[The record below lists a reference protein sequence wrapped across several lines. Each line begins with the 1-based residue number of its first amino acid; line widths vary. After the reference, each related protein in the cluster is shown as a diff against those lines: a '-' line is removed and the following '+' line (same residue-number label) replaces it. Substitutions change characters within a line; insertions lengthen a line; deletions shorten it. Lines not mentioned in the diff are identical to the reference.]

1 MKIFKESRFQVAVT
15 GPERISLTRNEL
27 SVPSIFGIVFSKL
40 GKHLLA
46 PGNLNQ
52 SRESTTHWVCTS
64 IHDPFSLVFFR
75 LLCCS
80 CPGSQRIHPR
90 SRTINIIVAGW
101 QSFLWSQTNVH
112 HCMGM
117 SDNHIPLCMGLHT
130 PEYTQKTTSRG
141 HFATLSAAFLDACY
155 TGSHP
160 CVGYETVDGSRS
172 DCGHVQQHET
182 QGV

>member
-1 MKIFKESRFQVAVT
+1 MCLPF
-15 GPERISLTRNEL
+15 LEL
-27 SVPSIFGIVFSKL
+27 FSQSYL
-40 GKHLLA
+40 GKHLLYLPPVIKA
-46 PGNLNQ
+46 IHDTLG
-52 SRESTTHWVCTS
+52 TS

-80 CPGSQRIHPR
+80 CPGCQRIHPR
-90 SRTINIIVAGW
+90 SCFINTIVAGW
-101 QSFLWSQTNVH
+101 QSFLWSQTDVH

-117 SDNHIPLCMGLHT
+117 SDNHIPLCMGLHS

-160 CVGYETVDGSRS
+160 CVGYETVDCSRS
-172 DCGHVQQHET
+172 DCGHLQQHET